1 MRKEKCGE
9 LPSRESVGGQKER
22 RLVCLTALLATATFL
37 CACSPQQYYTRADRE
52 TYGVLF
58 AAERNVENVSPADV
72 DIENTKKVDLSKYK
86 ANGTSAEYLGEMASF
101 ERGAKVLSLDEALEA
116 SVSYGREYLTRKE
129 SVFLNALDLTLARF
143 ELSPMFRADAGVVRA
158 SDSRSVELEEG
169 FTELVAE
176 NTFSRT
182 QSASV
187 DWLLATGARLSADFT
202 QDFLRIMS
210 GNQSINES
218 DLAVSLVQPLLQGG
232 GTTVTLETLT
242 QAERDLLYD
251 LRAFADFRRSY
262 IVSIVTDY
270 YNVLQARDRV
280 QNSYVAYQGFVESVE
295 REEAFAEEDRRTQTE
310 LGQLRQAALQSESR
324 WIDAIRLY
332 QGLLDEFKITL
343 GLPVDKKFILDEGEL
358 ERLKIEQPGL
368 SREEAVEVALVTRPD
383 LATAVD
389 IVEDAERHIEV
400 AKNGLLPGLD
410 VAVDYRAV
418 SNPDD
423 TTPAINWDRRRWAT
437 SLDVRAP
444 LDRKAERNIYRATFV
459 SLNRAERAKDLS
471 FDEARLDIYSDWRA
485 LEQTGR
491 NFEIAV
497 QGVSLAARRLEEQ
510 QLLAELGKGDA
521 RDLVD
526 SQNDLVEAQ
535 NQRTATVI
543 DHTLA
548 RLRLWRDMGILYIN
562 EDGSWVEKLK
572 NEPR

>member
-1 MRKEKCGE
+1 
-9 LPSRESVGGQKER
+9 
-22 RLVCLTALLATATFL
+22 
-37 CACSPQQYYTRADRE
+37 
-52 TYGVLF
+52 
-58 AAERNVENVSPADV
+58 
-72 DIENTKKVDLSKYK
+72 
-86 ANGTSAEYLGEMASF
+86 
-101 ERGAKVLSLDEALEA
+101 
-116 SVSYGREYLTRKE
+116 
-129 SVFLNALDLTLARF
+129 
-143 ELSPMFRADAGVVRA
+143 
-158 SDSRSVELEEG
+158 
-169 FTELVAE
+169 
-176 NTFSRT
+176 
-182 QSASV
+182 
-187 DWLLATGARLSADFT
+187 
-202 QDFLRIMS
+202 
-210 GNQSINES
+210 
-218 DLAVSLVQPLLQGG
+218 
-232 GTTVTLETLT
+232 
-242 QAERDLLYD
+242 
-251 LRAFADFRRSY
+251 
-262 IVSIVTDY
+262 
-270 YNVLQARDRV
+270 
-280 QNSYVAYQGFVESVE
+280 
-295 REEAFAEEDRRTQTE
+295 
-310 LGQLRQAALQSESR
+310 
-324 WIDAIRLY
+324 
-332 QGLLDEFKITL
+332 
-343 GLPVDKKFILDEGEL
+343 
-358 ERLKIEQPGL
+358 
-368 SREEAVEVALVTRPD
+368 
-383 LATAVD
+383 
-389 IVEDAERHIEV
+389 
-400 AKNGLLPGLD
+400 
-410 VAVDYRAV
+410 V